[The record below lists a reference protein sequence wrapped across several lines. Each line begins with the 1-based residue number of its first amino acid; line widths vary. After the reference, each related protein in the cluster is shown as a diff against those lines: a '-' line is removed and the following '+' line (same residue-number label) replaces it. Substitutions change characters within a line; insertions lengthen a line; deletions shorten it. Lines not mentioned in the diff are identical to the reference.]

1 MSRESCT
8 HHPALHIFAFSP
20 RTEGKH
26 WLVTHGR
33 GFICLSAAR
42 KIEVHLLGRVT
53 GLGPC
58 PAGCSPPAP
67 LAPGGPQDAAP
78 RFSASSK
85 LSQERTRHRTPP
97 TPASRASSFPAL
109 PPPRRGSHAPDS
121 PSEHS
126 SGTAAHPRRIFPPN
140 LPIPSHPQSP
150 HPTGMRGRDRG
161 QTPSTPVALPRVG
174 QRCWALT
181 CLLFYLLLLL
191 LPAGRSGGRRRPPLY
206 SGGGRSLRAEPS
218 RAEPQRP
225 PAARGSPRAAPA
237 PRALGGA
244 VGNAPRFGPRD
255 ARSRKEEPVPK
266 KGSPQ
271 GEGRASGWKRGGG

>member
-26 WLVTHGR
+26 RLVTHAR

-109 PPPRRGSHAPDS
+109 PPHGEAPTHPIPPRSTARGPLRI
-121 PSEHS
+121 P
-126 SGTAAHPRRIFPPN
+126 GGFFHPTS
-140 LPIPSHPQSP
+140 PSHPQSP

-161 QTPSTPVALPRVG
+161 QTPRTPVALPRVG

-181 CLLFYLLLLL
+181 CLRFYLLLLL

-218 RAEPQRP
+218 RAAAP
-225 PAARGSPRAAPA
+225 PRGPRLPPRRPRAPSTGGGRGKRAPLRA
-237 PRALGGA
+237 PGCSKQKGGA
-244 VGNAPRFGPRD
+244 GPQKGEP
-255 ARSRKEEPVPK
+255 AR
-266 KGSPQ
+266 
-271 GEGRASGWKRGGG
+271 